1 MKLKL
6 FFQLFLIL
14 LVLFFS
20 YNFLKK
26 YFLQKEK
33 VEIIDKSDDKLDVNT
48 IKDISYFSKDD
59 AGNIYEI
66 TAESGIPINNDLN
79 NIELKNVNAIISF
92 ENNKKIIITSNIA
105 IYNQEN
111 YDTEFKENVKINFE
125 THNISCDNLKTKF
138 SENIA
143 YLSGNLIYNN
153 LDAKIFA
160 DVMEIDLQTKSTKT
174 YMLNKKD
181 KVEINYTY
189 NGDN

>member
-1 MKLKL
+1 MKLRF

-20 YNFLKK
+20 YNFFNK
-26 YFLQKEK
+26 YFSQKEK
-33 VEIIDKSDDKLDVNT
+33 VETIEKTDNKLDVNI
-48 IKDISYFSKDD
+48 IKDISYLSKDD

-66 TAESGIPINNDLN
+66 KAESGLPINDDLN
-79 NIELKNVNAIISF
+79 IIELKNVNAIIKF

-111 YDTEFKENVKINFE
+111 YDTEFKENVKIDFE
-125 THNISCDNLKTKF
+125 THNISCDNLKTEF
-138 SENIA
+138 SKNMA

-153 LDAKIFA
+153 LSAKLFA

-181 KVEINYTY
+181 KVEINYTS
-189 NGDN
+189 NGNN